1 MDKEKEIC
9 MYLKDKHTGQEKAVF
24 SCELE
29 RLFSMN
35 GRTIRRIISNLRQ
48 AGYPICSNCKG
59 YNYAK
64 TQNEVN
70 DTVSRLNELVT
81 GVSNSRTGLLYA
93 RIPTG
98 QPALE
103 ITIRIGGEAI

>member
-48 AGYPICSNCKG
+48 AGYPICSNRKG
-59 YNYAK
+59 YYYAK

-103 ITIRIGGEAI
+103 ITIRIGGEVI

>member
-59 YNYAK
+59 YYYAK

-103 ITIRIGGEAI
+103 ITIRIGCEAI

>member
-59 YNYAK
+59 YYYAK
-64 TQNEVN
+64 TVRLIKKLIENPELLDRPANEEV
-70 DTVSRLNELVT
+70 E
-81 GVSNSRTGLLYA
+81 Y
-93 RIPTG
+93 
-98 QPALE
+98 
-103 ITIRIGGEAI
+103 